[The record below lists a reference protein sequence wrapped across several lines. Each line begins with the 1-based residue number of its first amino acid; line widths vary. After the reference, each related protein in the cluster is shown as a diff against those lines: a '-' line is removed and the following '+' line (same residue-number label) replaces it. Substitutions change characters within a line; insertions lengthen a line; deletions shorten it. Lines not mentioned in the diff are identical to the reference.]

1 MAKITNIMVGW
12 LFSESFAV
20 RRIICFFVVTE
31 INNMKKKNTIKLI
44 ALFWVLMLFVPACGR
59 AQTPRS
65 KELKV
70 LSWNIWHGGHSK
82 AYPGTACEAAIG
94 ILKKSGADVILMIET
109 YGAAP
114 MVADSLGYEHF
125 LISDNLCIYSR
136 YPITDKYTFP
146 DSIGTFN
153 FGGVEIN
160 VDGQPVRLFDTWLHY
175 LPDMR
180 LAPTGKSEAEILAW
194 DDAGTRDDEVRR
206 ILSVMRPMLKEA
218 DRIPVIMGG
227 DFNVH
232 SHLDWTEATK
242 NLYHHN
248 GAVVGWTVSKEMQK
262 AGFKDSYRELHSDP
276 VENIGTT
283 WLYDNDDK
291 PTRSDRIDFIY
302 YKGKNIRAVASE
314 TYNQEL
320 TKPLELNGDK
330 FFYPS
335 DHGFV
340 MTTFRLK

>member
-1 MAKITNIMVGW
+1 
-12 LFSESFAV
+12 
-20 RRIICFFVVTE
+20 
-31 INNMKKKNTIKLI
+31 MKKKNTMYAFL
-44 ALFWVLMLFVPACGR
+44 ALLSLSLFVSACK
-59 AQTPRS
+59 QTKPVGE

-70 LSWNIWHGGHSK
+70 LSWNVWHGGHSK
-82 AYPGTACEAAIG
+82 TYPADGCQGAIG

-136 YPITDKYTFP
+136 YPIMKTYTFP
-146 DSIGTFN
+146 DSISTFN
-153 FGGVEIN
+153 FGGVEIDVN
-160 VDGQPVRLFDTWLHY
+160 GMPVRLFNTWLHY

-180 LAPTGKSEAEILAW
+180 LAPLDKSEQEILAW
-194 DDAGTRDDEVRR
+194 DDAGTRDDEIRR
-206 ILSVMRPMLKEA
+206 ILSVLRPVLSQS
-218 DRIPVIMGG
+218 DSIPVIIGG

-242 NLYHHN
+242 DLYHHN
-248 GAVVGWTVSKEMQK
+248 GSVIRWTVSQAMQH
-262 AGFKDSYRELHSDP
+262 AGFKDSFRELNPDP
-276 VENIGTT
+276 VKNIGTT

-291 PTRSDRIDFIY
+291 PTRQDRIDFIY
-302 YKGKNIRAVASE
+302 YQGNTIRAVASE
-314 TYNQEL
+314 TFNQEL
-320 TKPLELNGDK
+320 AKPLRLNGEE

-340 MTTFRLK
+340 MTTFKLK